1 MNIQIA
7 DRSISQRE
15 MRYSCNETHGKYSII
30 ESRISELGIPPSG
43 ELICVVKDVGHLCA
57 SLSIIPTTSYPL
69 KVVTHFMRY
78 PAPCYERRLT
88 RYSSL
93 LNQSG
98 SWRSI
103 LISRTV
109 CTGAYAARYHS
120 PFQFSTFI
128 SVASCTYELPLC
140 GTRLWLWIMG
150 NIHGRFISSRIRLHY
165 SWSFTFP
172 VRGWGCYAPQGKN
185 IFTQSVSIR

>member
-1 MNIQIA
+1 
-7 DRSISQRE
+7 
-15 MRYSCNETHGKYSII
+15 MRYSCNETHGRYSMSNLGYQNWIFHHQVKW
-30 ESRISELGIPPSG
+30 SAWLRMLRIFIHNPH
-43 ELICVVKDVGHLCA
+43 DF
-57 SLSIIPTTSYPL
+57 LSFEGCDSFL
-69 KVVTHFMRY
+69 RY
-78 PAPCYERRLT
+78 PAPCYERWLA

-120 PFQFSTFI
+120 PFQFSTFM
-128 SVASCTYELPLC
+128 SVASCIYELPSC